1 MSPEL
6 ETLTIAELAPRI
18 KSGAASPVA
27 LTEGYLQR
35 IEKLNP
41 LLNAYITVTADDAL
55 AQAKAAESEINA
67 GTYRGPLHG
76 IPVGI
81 KDNLATNG
89 IRTTAGS
96 KILSDWV
103 PDFDATVVTR
113 LKNSGAIIL
122 GKTNMHEWA
131 KASNTINRFFGAIHN
146 PWDLNATPGGSSGG
160 SAVAVAADMCLA
172 SIGTDSAGSVRTP
185 ASLCGIVGLKPT
197 YGRISQHGG
206 VPGTGGHSINH
217 FGVFTK
223 TVEDCAYV
231 LEVVAGHDPQ
241 DPLSVDAAVP
251 SYSDALGRR
260 SDSLKIGMLDTY
272 FPENMSREVR
282 RAFDVAL
289 GTLERLG
296 MKLELISIPHMDL
309 VPTVFACTMRFE
321 DIAPHDRYLRTRP
334 RDYSP
339 RLLYNQISS
348 LTIPEATYQ
357 TAQKVRQL
365 IRREYEAALAKVD
378 LIVAPT
384 MPIPAPSLEACER
397 GYAEIDGHK
406 VPLQDSRGNFLTLF
420 TIPFNLTGLPALS
433 VCCGFSS
440 SGLPIGLQLIGAA
453 FQESTI
459 LQVAQVYEQAA
470 GWHKKRPEF
479 PSTD

>member
-1 MSPEL
+1 VSPEL

-18 KSGAASPVA
+18 KSVAVSPVA
-27 LTEGYLQR
+27 LTERYLQR

-146 PWDLNATPGGSSGG
+146 PWDLKATPGGSSGG
-160 SAVAVAADMCLA
+160 SAAAVAADMCVA

-197 YGRISQHGG
+197 YGRVSQHGG

-217 FGVFTK
+217 FGIFTK
-223 TVEDCAYV
+223 TVQDCAYV
-231 LEVVAGHDPQ
+231 LETVAGYDPQ
-241 DPLSVDAAVP
+241 DPLSSTATVPRYTDAVRKP
-251 SYSDALGRR
+251 VKTLKVGVIDSYFS
-260 SDSLKIGMLDTY
+260 
-272 FPENMSREVR
+272 EVMSSEVR
-282 RAFDVAL
+282 QIFTGAL
-289 GTLERLG
+289 GTFERLG
-296 MKLELISIPHMDL
+296 LKAESISIPHMHL

-321 DIAPHDRYLRTRP
+321 DIAPHDHHMRTRP

-357 TAQKVRQL
+357 TAQRVRKL
-365 IRREYEAALAKVD
+365 IYREFETALAKVD

-384 MPIPAPSLEACER
+384 MAIPAPSLEACER
-397 GYAEIDGHK
+397 GYVEVDGTR

-440 SGLPIGLQLIGAA
+440 SGLPVGLQLIGPA
-453 FQESTI
+453 FQESLI
-459 LQVAQVYEQAA
+459 LQVAHAYEQAT
-470 GWHKKRPEF
+470 GWHKRRP
-479 PSTD
+479 PLP

>member
-1 MSPEL
+1 MSPEI
-6 ETLTIAELAPRI
+6 ERLTIAELAPCI
-18 KSGAASPVA
+18 KSGTVSPVA
-27 LTEGYLQR
+27 LTERYLQR

-41 LLNAYITVTADDAL
+41 ILNAYITVTADDAL
-55 AQAKAAESEINA
+55 AQAKVAEREINA
-67 GTYRGPLHG
+67 GRYRGPLHG

-131 KASNTINRFFGAIHN
+131 KASNTINRFYGAIHN
-146 PWDLNATPGGSSGG
+146 PWDFKATPGGSSGG
-160 SAVAVAADMCLA
+160 SAAAVAADMCVA

-197 YGRISQHGG
+197 YGRVSQHGG

-217 FGVFTK
+217 FGIFTK
-223 TVEDCAYV
+223 TVQDCAYV
-231 LEVVAGHDPQ
+231 LEVVAGYDPQ
-241 DPLSVDAAVP
+241 DPLSSTATVPGYAAAVRK
-251 SYSDALGRR
+251 SVG
-260 SDSLKIGMLDTY
+260 SLKVGVIDSY
-272 FPENMSREVR
+272 FPEVMSSEVR
-282 RAFDVAL
+282 QIFAAAL
-289 GTLERLG
+289 ETVERLG
-296 MKLELISIPHMDL
+296 MKAESISISHMELI
-309 VPTVFACTMRFE
+309 PTVFACTMRFE
-321 DIAPHDRYLRTRP
+321 DIAPHDRHMRSRP
-334 RDYSP
+334 RDYSS

-357 TAQKVRQL
+357 RAQKVRKL
-365 IRREYEAALAKVD
+365 IYREFEIALAKVD
-378 LIVAPT
+378 LIIAPT
-384 MPIPAPSLEACER
+384 MAIPAPSLEACER
-397 GYAEIDGHK
+397 GYVEVDGSR

-440 SGLPIGLQLIGAA
+440 SGLPVGLQLIGPA
-453 FQESTI
+453 FQESMV
-459 LQVAQVYEQAA
+459 LQVAHAYEQATN
-470 GWHKKRPEF
+470 WHNRWPEL
-479 PSTD
+479 PSTE

>member
-1 MSPEL
+1 MIPEIT
-6 ETLTIAELAPRI
+6 TLTIAELGPQI
-18 KSGAASPVA
+18 KTGAVSPVE
-27 LTEGYLQR
+27 LTELYLQR
-35 IEKLNP
+35 IQKLDP
-41 LLNAYITVTADDAL
+41 LLNAFVTVTAEQARS
-55 AQAKAAESEINA
+55 QAKVLQKEITE
-67 GTYRGPLHG
+67 GKYRGPLHG
-76 IPVGI
+76 IPVTI
-81 KDNLATNG
+81 KDNLATKG

-113 LKNSGAIIL
+113 LKNAGAIIL

-241 DPLSVDAAVP
+241 DPLSVDAVVDC
-251 SYSDALGRR
+251 YTDALGRR
-260 SDSLKIGMLDTY
+260 SDNLKIGILDTY

-282 RAFDVAL
+282 QAFDAAL
-289 GTLERLG
+289 GELESLG
-296 MKLELISIPHMDL
+296 MKLESISVPHMDL
-309 VPTVFACTMRFE
+309 VTTVFACTMRFE

-357 TAQKVRQL
+357 TAQKVRQI
-365 IRREYEAALAKVD
+365 IRREFEEALAKVD

-384 MPIPAPSLEACER
+384 MPISAPSLKACEQ
-397 GYAEIDGHK
+397 GYTEVDGRR

-440 SGLPIGLQLIGAA
+440 AGLPIGLQLIGPPFEEGKMLQAA
-453 FQESTI
+453 QI
-459 LQVAQVYEQAA
+459 YEQAV
-470 GWHKKRPEF
+470 GYHRKRPAL
-479 PSTD
+479 PSTE

>member
-1 MSPEL
+1 VIPEIT
-6 ETLTIAELAPRI
+6 TLTIAELGPQI
-18 KSGAASPVA
+18 KTGKISPVE
-27 LTEGYLQR
+27 LTELYLQR
-35 IEKLNP
+35 IEKLDP
-41 LLNAYITVTADDAL
+41 MLNAFVTVTAEQARS
-55 AQAKAAESEINA
+55 QAKVLQKEI
-67 GTYRGPLHG
+67 TERKYRGPLHG
-76 IPVGI
+76 IPITI
-81 KDNLATNG
+81 KDNLATKG

-113 LKNSGAIIL
+113 LRNAGAIIL

-146 PWDLNATPGGSSGG
+146 PWNLNATPGGSSGG
-160 SAVAVAADMCLA
+160 PAVAVAADMCLA

-223 TVEDCAYV
+223 TIQDCAHV

-241 DPLSVDAAVP
+241 DPLSVDVSVP
-251 SYSDALGRR
+251 RYTDALGGCG
-260 SDSLKIGMLDTY
+260 DSLKIGIVDTY
-272 FPENMSREVR
+272 FPEIMSREVR
-282 RAFDVAL
+282 QAFDAAL
-289 GTLERLG
+289 RTLESLG

-309 VPTVFACTMRFE
+309 VTTVFACTMRFE

-339 RLLYNQISS
+339 RLLYNQISA
-348 LTIPEATYQ
+348 LTIPETTYQ
-357 TAQKVRQL
+357 VAQKVRRL
-365 IRREYEAALAKVD
+365 ICREFEEALAKVD
-378 LIVAPT
+378 LIVTPT
-384 MPIPAPSLEACER
+384 MPITAPSLEDCDR
-397 GYAEIDGHK
+397 GYAEIDGRS

-420 TIPFNLTGLPALS
+420 TIPFNLTGLPAVS

-440 SGLPIGLQLIGAA
+440 AGLPIGLQLIGRPFEEGEILRAA
-453 FQESTI
+453 QI
-459 LQVAQVYEQAA
+459 YEQAV
-470 GWHKKRPEF
+470 GYYKKRPQLPLTE
-479 PSTD
+479 

>member
-18 KSGAASPVA
+18 KSIAVSPVA
-27 LTEGYLQR
+27 LTERYLQR

-103 PDFDATVVTR
+103 PNFDATVVTR

-146 PWDLNATPGGSSGG
+146 PWDLKATPGGSSGG
-160 SAVAVAADMCLA
+160 SAAAVAADMCVA

-197 YGRISQHGG
+197 YGRVSQHGG

-217 FGVFTK
+217 FGIFTK
-223 TVEDCAYV
+223 TVQDCAYV
-231 LEVVAGHDPQ
+231 LETVAGYDPQ
-241 DPLSVDAAVP
+241 DPLSSTATVPRYTDAVRKP
-251 SYSDALGRR
+251 VKTLKVGVIDSYFS
-260 SDSLKIGMLDTY
+260 
-272 FPENMSREVR
+272 EVMSSEVR
-282 RAFDVAL
+282 QIFTGAL
-289 GTLERLG
+289 GTFERLG
-296 MKLELISIPHMDL
+296 LKAESISIPHMHL

-321 DIAPHDRYLRTRP
+321 DIAPHDHHMRTRP

-357 TAQKVRQL
+357 TAQRVRKL
-365 IRREYEAALAKVD
+365 IYREFETALAKVD

-384 MPIPAPSLEACER
+384 MAIPAPSLEACER
-397 GYAEIDGHK
+397 GYVEVDGTR

-440 SGLPIGLQLIGAA
+440 SGLPVGLQLIGPA
-453 FQESTI
+453 FQESLI
-459 LQVAQVYEQAA
+459 LQVAHAYEQAT
-470 GWHKKRPEF
+470 GWHKRRP
-479 PSTD
+479 PLP

>member
-1 MSPEL
+1 
-6 ETLTIAELAPRI
+6 
-18 KSGAASPVA
+18 
-27 LTEGYLQR
+27 
-35 IEKLNP
+35 
-41 LLNAYITVTADDAL
+41 
-55 AQAKAAESEINA
+55 
-67 GTYRGPLHG
+67 
-76 IPVGI
+76 
-81 KDNLATNG
+81 
-89 IRTTAGS
+89 
-96 KILSDWV
+96 
-103 PDFDATVVTR
+103 
-113 LKNSGAIIL
+113 
-122 GKTNMHEWA
+122 
-131 KASNTINRFFGAIHN
+131 
-146 PWDLNATPGGSSGG
+146 
-160 SAVAVAADMCLA
+160 MCLA

-185 ASLCGIVGLKPT
+185 ASLCGVVGFKPT

-251 SYSDALGRR
+251 CYTDALGRGR
-260 SDSLKIGMLDTY
+260 DSLKIGMLDTY

-282 RAFDVAL
+282 QAFDAAL
-289 GTLERLG
+289 GALERLG
-296 MKLELISIPHMDL
+296 MRLELISIPHMDL

-348 LTIPEATYQ
+348 LTIPKATYQ

-365 IRREYEAALAKVD
+365 ICREFKEALAKVD

-384 MPIPAPSLEACER
+384 MPIAAPSLEACER
-397 GYAEIDGHK
+397 GYAEIDGHR

-440 SGLPIGLQLIGAA
+440 AGLPIGLQFIGPP
-453 FQESTI
+453 FQEGNI
-459 LQVAQVYEQAA
+459 LQAAQIYEQAV
-470 GWHKKRPEF
+470 GYHRKRPEL
-479 PSTD
+479 PSTE

>member
-1 MSPEL
+1 MTPEL
-6 ETLTIAELAPRI
+6 ATLTIAEVAARI
-18 KSGAASPVA
+18 KTGAVSPVE
-27 LTEGYLQR
+27 LTELYLQR
-35 IEKLNP
+35 IEKLDP
-41 LLNAYITVTADDAL
+41 VLNAFVTVIAEDARS
-55 AQAKAAESEINA
+55 QAKVLEREIRT
-67 GTYRGPLHG
+67 GKYRGVLHG
-76 IPVGI
+76 IPVAI
-81 KDNLATNG
+81 KDNLATKG

-113 LKNSGAIIL
+113 LRAAGAIIL

-146 PWDLNATPGGSSGG
+146 PWHLNATPGGSSGG
-160 SAVAVAADMCLA
+160 SAVAVAADMCIA

-206 VPGTGGHSINH
+206 VAGTGGHSINH

-231 LEVVAGHDPQ
+231 LEVVAGYDPQ
-241 DPLSVDAAVP
+241 DPLSLDVP
-251 SYSDALGRR
+251 VPRYTDTLMGRGQ
-260 SDSLKIGMLDTY
+260 SLKVGMLDNY
-272 FPENMSREVR
+272 FPEVMSREVR
-282 RAFDVAL
+282 QAFDTAV

-357 TAQKVRQL
+357 RAQKVRKL
-365 IRREYEAALAKVD
+365 IRREFEQAFAKVD

-384 MPIPAPSLEACER
+384 MPIPAPSLEACEQ
-397 GYAEIDGHK
+397 GYAEVDGRK

-433 VCCGFSS
+433 ICCGFSS
-440 SGLPIGLQLIGAA
+440 AGLPIGLQLIGPA
-453 FQESTI
+453 FQESRI
-459 LQVAQVYEQAA
+459 LHVAQIYEQAA
-470 GWHKKRPEF
+470 GWHKKRPELG
-479 PSTD
+479 TIE

>member
-1 MSPEL
+1 MTPEL
-6 ETLTIAELAPRI
+6 ATLTIAETAVRI
-18 KSGAASPVA
+18 KTGAASPLE
-27 LTEGYLQR
+27 LTELYLQR
-35 IEKLNP
+35 IEKLDP
-41 LLNAYITVTADDAL
+41 LLNAFVTVIAEDARS
-55 AQAKAAESEINA
+55 QAKVLEREISA
-67 GTYRGPLHG
+67 GKYRGVLHG
-76 IPVGI
+76 IPVTI
-81 KDNLATNG
+81 KDNLATKG

-113 LKNSGAIIL
+113 LKAAGAIIL

-131 KASNTINRFFGAIHN
+131 KASNSINRFFGAIHN

-160 SAVAVAADMCLA
+160 SAVAVAADLCLA

-223 TVEDCAYV
+223 TVEDCAHV
-231 LEVVAGHDPQ
+231 LEAVAGYDPQ
-241 DPLSVDAAVP
+241 DPLSLDVP
-251 SYSDALGRR
+251 VPRYTDALGGR
-260 SDSLKIGMLDTY
+260 DESLKIGMLDSY
-272 FPENMSREVR
+272 FPEVMSREVR
-282 RAFDVAL
+282 QSFDAAV

-296 MKLELISIPHMDL
+296 MKLEVISIPHMDL

-321 DIAPHDRYLRTRP
+321 DIAPHNRYLRTRP

-357 TAQKVRQL
+357 RAQKVRQL
-365 IRREYEAALAKVD
+365 IRREFEQALTKVD

-384 MPIPAPSLEACER
+384 MPIPAPSLKACEQ
-397 GYAEIDGHK
+397 GYTEVDGRR

-420 TIPFNLTGLPALS
+420 TIPFNLTGFPALS
-433 VCCGFSS
+433 ICCGFSS
-440 SGLPIGLQLIGAA
+440 AGLPVGLQLIGPAFNESMVFRAA
-453 FQESTI
+453 H
-459 LQVAQVYEQAA
+459 AYEQAT
-470 GWHKKRPEF
+470 GWYKRQPKMLL
-479 PSTD
+479 T

>member
-18 KSGAASPVA
+18 KSGAVSPVA

-146 PWDLNATPGGSSGG
+146 PWDLKATPGGSSGG
-160 SAVAVAADMCLA
+160 SAAAVAADMCIA

-197 YGRISQHGG
+197 YGRVSQHGG

-217 FGVFTK
+217 FGIFTK
-223 TVEDCAYV
+223 TVQDCAYV
-231 LEVVAGHDPQ
+231 LEAVAGYDPQ
-241 DPLSVDAAVP
+241 DPLSSTATVPRYTDAIRKPVKTLKVGVID
-251 SYSDALGRR
+251 SYFS
-260 SDSLKIGMLDTY
+260 
-272 FPENMSREVR
+272 EVMSSEVR
-282 RAFDVAL
+282 QIFTGAL
-289 GTLERLG
+289 GTFERLG
-296 MKLELISIPHMDL
+296 LKAESISIPHMHL

-321 DIAPHDRYLRTRP
+321 DIAPHDHHMRTRP

-339 RLLYNQISS
+339 RLLYNQISA
-348 LTIPEATYQ
+348 LTISEATYQ
-357 TAQKVRQL
+357 TAQRVRKL
-365 IRREYEAALAKVD
+365 IYREFETALAKVD

-384 MPIPAPSLEACER
+384 MAIPAPSLEACER
-397 GYAEIDGHK
+397 GYVEVDGTR

-440 SGLPIGLQLIGAA
+440 SGLPVGLQLIGPA
-453 FQESTI
+453 FQESVI
-459 LQVAQVYEQAA
+459 LQVAHAYEQAT
-470 GWHKKRPEF
+470 GWHKRRP
-479 PSTD
+479 PLA

>member
-1 MSPEL
+1 MIPEIA
-6 ETLTIAELAPRI
+6 TRTIAELAPRI
-18 KSGAASPVA
+18 KTGAVSPVE
-27 LTEGYLQR
+27 LTELYLQR

-41 LLNAYITVTADDAL
+41 LLNAYVTVTAEQARS
-55 AQAKAAESEINA
+55 QAKVAQSDIA
-67 GTYRGPLHG
+67 GGKYRGALHG
-76 IPVGI
+76 IPVTI
-81 KDNLATNG
+81 KDNLATKG

-113 LKNSGAIIL
+113 LKDAGAIIL

-146 PWDLNATPGGSSGG
+146 PWDLNTTPGGSSGG
-160 SAVAVAADMCLA
+160 SAVAVAADLCLA

-223 TVEDCAYV
+223 TVEECAYV
-231 LEVVAGHDPQ
+231 LEVVAGHDPR
-241 DPLSVDAAVP
+241 DPLSVDDAVP
-251 SYSDALGRR
+251 RYTDALGRP
-260 SDSLKIGMLDTY
+260 SDSLKIGVLDSY

-282 RAFDVAL
+282 QAFDAAL
-289 GTLERLG
+289 GTLKRLG
-296 MKLELISIPHMDL
+296 MKLESISIPHMDL

-339 RLLYNQISS
+339 RLLYNQIGA

-357 TAQKVRQL
+357 TAQKVRGL
-365 IRREYEAALAKVD
+365 IRREFAAALAKVD

-384 MPIPAPSLEACER
+384 MPITAPTLEDCER
-397 GYAEIDGHK
+397 GYTEIDGRR
-406 VPLQDSRGNFLTLF
+406 VPLQDGRGNFLTLF

-440 SGLPIGLQLIGAA
+440 SGLPIGLQVIGQP
-453 FQESTI
+453 FQEGRI
-459 LQVAQVYEQAA
+459 LQAARVYEQAA
-470 GWHKKRPEF
+470 GYYRKRPVLPITE
-479 PSTD
+479 

>member
-1 MSPEL
+1 MIPEI
-6 ETLTIAELAPRI
+6 TALTIGELAPRI
-18 KSGAASPVA
+18 KTGALSPVE
-27 LTEGYLQR
+27 LTEHYLRR
-35 IEKLNP
+35 IEKLDP
-41 LLNAYITVTADDAL
+41 LINAYVTVTAEQAL
-55 AQAKAAESEINA
+55 VQAKVVQSEISA
-67 GTYRGPLHG
+67 GKYRGALHG
-76 IPVGI
+76 IPVAI
-81 KDNLATNG
+81 KDNLATKG

-96 KILSDWV
+96 KILSDWI

-113 LKNSGAIIL
+113 LKDAGAIIL

-160 SAVAVAADMCLA
+160 SAVAVAADMCVA

-231 LEVVAGHDPQ
+231 LEVVAGHDPE
-241 DPLSVDAAVP
+241 DPLSADAAVP
-251 SYSDALGRR
+251 CYTDALGQR
-260 SDSLKIGMLDTY
+260 SDSLKIGVLDTY

-282 RAFDVAL
+282 QAFDAAL
-289 GTLERLG
+289 RTLEHLR

-321 DIAPHDRYLRTRP
+321 DKAPHDRYLRTRP

-339 RLLYNQISS
+339 RLLYNQISA

-357 TAQKVRQL
+357 TAQKVREL
-365 IRREYEAALAKVD
+365 IRREFARALTKVD

-397 GYAEIDGHK
+397 GYTEIDGRR

-440 SGLPIGLQLIGAA
+440 AGLPIGLQLIGPA
-453 FQESTI
+453 FQEGRI
-459 LQVAQVYEQAA
+459 LQAAQAYEKVACWRE
-470 GWHKKRPEF
+470 KRPEL
-479 PSTD
+479 PST

>member
-1 MSPEL
+1 MIPEV

-18 KSGAASPVA
+18 KTGAVSPVE
-27 LTEGYLQR
+27 LTELYLQR

-41 LLNAYITVTADDAL
+41 LLNAYVTVTAENARS
-55 AQAKAAESEINA
+55 QAKVAESEISA
-67 GTYRGPLHG
+67 GKYRGALHG
-76 IPVGI
+76 IPIAI
-81 KDNLATNG
+81 KDNLSTKG

-113 LKNSGAIIL
+113 LKDSGAIIL

-146 PWDLNATPGGSSGG
+146 PWDLNTTPGGSSGG
-160 SAVAVAADMCLA
+160 SAVAVAADMCVA
-172 SIGTDSAGSVRTP
+172 SMGTDSAGSVRTP

-217 FGVFTK
+217 FGIFTR

-241 DPLSVDAAVP
+241 DPLSVDVMVPRYTDVVGRSAAT
-251 SYSDALGRR
+251 
-260 SDSLKIGMLDTY
+260 LKIGVLDTY
-272 FPENMSREVR
+272 FPDVMSSQVREV
-282 RAFDVAL
+282 FDAAV

-296 MKLELISIPHMDL
+296 LKQESISIPHMDL

-321 DIAPHDRYLRTRP
+321 DIVPHDRYLRTRP

-357 TAQKVRQL
+357 RAQRVRQL
-365 IRREYEAALAKVD
+365 IRREFEDALAKVD

-397 GYAEIDGHK
+397 GYAEVDGIR

-440 SGLPIGLQLIGAA
+440 SGLPIGLQLIGPA

-459 LQVAQVYEQAA
+459 LQVAHVYEQAT
-470 GWHKKRPEF
+470 GWHKKRPEL
-479 PSTD
+479 PSTG